1 MNSQPDSELAYAAS
15 LRAYLH
21 DPDESALAAAYELGR
36 AALDNGAGVTSV
48 VATHAKALGPI
59 LGADPTA
66 ALSMR
71 SISFLV
77 ECLAPLEM
85 AHRGFMEANKALQ
98 SLNEDLEQRVLER
111 TRQLEQANEEL
122 GAFAY
127 SVSHDLRAPVR
138 SIHGFSQII
147 LEDCAPLLDDVGR
160 SALERIQFSANRME
174 QLIDGILNL
183 AQTSREQLSIGT
195 VNLSVMANEIV
206 AELREQQPDRHID
219 VRIADNLVA
228 EADPDLVRIA
238 LTNLLS
244 NAFKFT
250 AGQPTPRIDFASEI
264 QGDEVVYYTRDNG
277 VGFDMAYIENV
288 FRPFERLH
296 SQEDFPGTGI
306 GLATVHRAIRRH
318 GGRIWAEA
326 SVDHGASFFFTL
338 P

>member
-1 MNSQPDSELAYAAS
+1 MNSQPDPELAYEAG
-15 LRAYLH
+15 LRAYIKH
-21 DPDESALAAAYELGR
+21 PDESALEAAYELGR
-36 AALDNGAGVTSV
+36 GALDNGAGVTTV
-48 VATHAKALGPI
+48 VATHAKALGSI

-66 ALSMR
+66 AMSVR

-98 SLNEDLEQRVLER
+98 SLNADLEQRVRER
-111 TRQLEQANEEL
+111 TRQLEEANEEL

-138 SIHGFSQII
+138 SIHAFSQII
-147 LEDCAPLLDDVGR
+147 LEDCAPMLDDVGR
-160 SALERIQFSANRME
+160 NALERIQVSTNRMG

-195 VNLSVMANEIV
+195 VDLSAMAKEIV

-219 VRIADNLVA
+219 VRIADHLLA
-228 EADPDLVRIA
+228 QADTDLVRIA

-250 AGQPTPRIDFASEI
+250 ANQPVARIDLASET
-264 QGDEVVYYTRDNG
+264 QGDEVVYCMRDNG
-277 VGFDMAYIENV
+277 AGFDMTYVENV

-338 P
+338 K